1 MLNFLGFA
9 AQVCVICIAFALFV
23 DMHNVVSAE
32 HEALVSAAFLPQSK
46 VPLLHPVVS
55 PNDELYIIDDDSDE
69 SDATLSDST
78 SYSAKSMMSS
88 VITTT
93 ISDDVIADDLSCLT
107 IRQLKALC
115 KERGIKRY
123 SSLRK
128 HELISLLQH

>member
-46 VPLLHPVVS
+46 VPLPHPVVS
-55 PNDELYIIDDDSDE
+55 PNDELYIINDDSDE

>member
-1 MLNFLGFA
+1 MFTILGFA

-23 DMHNVVSAE
+23 DMHGVVSSE
-32 HEALVSAAFLPQSK
+32 HSALVSAASLPQSK
-46 VPLLHPVVS
+46 VPLPHPVVS
-55 PNDELYIIDDDSDE
+55 PNDELYIIDDNSDE

-115 KERGIKRY
+115 RERGIKRY

-128 HELISLLQH
+128 HELLALLA

>member
-1 MLNFLGFA
+1 MFTILGFA
-9 AQVCVICIAFALFV
+9 AQVCVVCVSIALFV
-23 DMHNVVSAE
+23 DMFCVVSAE
-32 HEALVSAAFLPQSK
+32 HEALVSSASLPQSK
-46 VPLLHPVVS
+46 VSLPHPVVS

-93 ISDDVIADDLSCLT
+93 ISDDVIADDLNCLT

-115 KERGIKRY
+115 KSRGIKRY
-123 SSLRK
+123 SNLRK
-128 HELISLLQH
+128 HELIALLQH